1 MATRLADFEDGAEA
15 GLRGTGSHV
24 RARGHHVHTC
34 AVWVLLNIWWNFI
47 ARGSDYIHNIY
58 KLNFGACVQNAV
70 WRSYPSSATSF
81 DSTMS
86 NMSWHHIQW
95 WCMLFVSCWN
105 RYADVFQYAFFL
117 IDNRYPSY
125 VSLEIYLCVW
135 IMTWFMI
142 HLRSYHYILC
152 TSICYMLL
160 FHWIAQRLLYLY
172 YLYIYIGACSG
183 RQYVFLNDIYNRCYC
198 L

>member
-1 MATRLADFEDGAEA
+1 MQGFAWQHALLILKMAQRLDWEERVPMWGPEAIMCIRVLCGCCLTFGEILLQEVRIIYIIYTNLILEHVCKMRFEEA
-15 GLRGTGSHV
+15 TLPAQQVLIAQWATCLGT
-24 RARGHHVHTC
+24 
-34 AVWVLLNIWWNFI
+34 
-47 ARGSDYIHNIY
+47 
-58 KLNFGACVQNAV
+58 
-70 WRSYPSSATSF
+70 TS
-81 DSTMS
+81 
-86 NMSWHHIQW
+86 NG
-95 WCMLFVSCWN
+95 
-105 RYADVFQYAFFL
+105 DVCCLSPVEIDMQMYFSMRFFL

-172 YLYIYIGACSG
+172 YLYIYILVLAAEDNMSS
-183 RQYVFLNDIYNRCYC
+183 
-198 L
+198 